1 MNNNSSKQTKEVVLV
16 DHTGA
21 RHSGEEYDA
30 MQALRDAE
38 TARPIKVPLSVVLAE
53 IAALPQS
60 EDEVLWPDWNREMRG
75 KEWG

>member
-1 MNNNSSKQTKEVVLV
+1 MKGDTSEQTASREVVPI

-21 RHSGEEYDA
+21 RHSGERYDA
-30 MQALRDAE
+30 MQALRD
-38 TARPIKVPLSVVLAE
+38 AE

-75 KEWG
+75 REWG